1 MHITPSYLREQLSKS
16 YEPQEANGLA
26 RIIFCDI
33 LGQSNVDYYLCK
45 DIDLSG
51 NEEEK
56 VKSILQ
62 RLEKYEPIQYIEG
75 KKYFSGREFFVRQG
89 VLIPRPETEE
99 LVELAAQACKPNAK
113 ILDIGTGSGCIAI
126 SLSKK
131 LPEAE
136 VHAWDISE
144 MALEVAK
151 QNNEQLKASVH
162 FEQHDILTYQATGA
176 EAFDLI
182 ISNPPY
188 IANSEKADMEAN
200 VLNYEP
206 HSALFVSDDNP
217 LCFYIAIADFAKT
230 ALRGGG
236 KLYFEI
242 NPIYA
247 DQLKDVLIEK
257 GFCDVE
263 IHLDIHNRKRF
274 ACASKPHNI
283 E

>member
-16 YEPQEANGLA
+16 YEPQEANALA
-26 RIIFCDI
+26 RIIFCDM

-45 DIDLSG
+45 DMDLSG

-99 LVELAAQACKPNAK
+99 LVELAAQACKPNVK

-144 MALEVAK
+144 AALEVAK
-151 QNNEQLKASVH
+151 QNNEQLSASVH
-162 FEQHDILTYQATGA
+162 FEQHDILTYQATGE

-188 IANSEKADMEAN
+188 IAESEKAEMEAN
-200 VLNYEP
+200 VLAWEP
-206 HSALFVSDDNP
+206 SIALFVPDNDP
-217 LCFYIAIADFAKT
+217 LLFYRRIGEL
-230 ALRGGG
+230 ALRMLTPNG
-236 KLYFEI
+236 KLFFEI
-242 NPIYA
+242 NRAYGDATKRLLCNQGYKNIHIQKDLSGNDRFVYA
-247 DQLKDVLIEK
+247 E
-257 GFCDVE
+257 
-263 IHLDIHNRKRF
+263 R
-274 ACASKPHNI
+274 
-283 E
+283 

>member
-16 YEPQEANGLA
+16 YDPQEANALA

-45 DIDLSG
+45 DMDLSG

-75 KKYFSGREFFVRQG
+75 KKYFSGREFLVRQG

-144 MALEVAK
+144 VALEVAK

-162 FEQHDILTYQATGA
+162 FEQHDILTYKPTEE
-176 EAFDLI
+176 EAFELI

-188 IANSEKADMEAN
+188 ITESEKIEMEAN
-200 VLNYEP
+200 VLQWEP
-206 HSALFVSDDNP
+206 SIALFVPDNDP
-217 LCFYIAIADFAKT
+217 LLFYRRIGELSLQMLAPN
-230 ALRGGG
+230 G
-236 KLYFEI
+236 KLFFEI
-242 NPIYA
+242 NRAYGDATKQLLYHQGYKNILIKKDISGNDRFVYA
-247 DQLKDVLIEK
+247 EK
-257 GFCDVE
+257 
-263 IHLDIHNRKRF
+263 
-274 ACASKPHNI
+274 
-283 E
+283 

>member
-16 YEPQEANGLA
+16 YEPQEANALA
-26 RIIFCDI
+26 RIIFCDM

-144 MALEVAK
+144 VALEVAK
-151 QNNEQLKASVH
+151 QNNEQLSASVH
-162 FEQHDILTYQATGA
+162 FEQHDILTYQATGE

-188 IANSEKADMEAN
+188 ITESEKAEMETN
-200 VLNYEP
+200 VLAWEP
-206 HSALFVSDDNP
+206 SIALFVPDNDP
-217 LCFYIAIADFAKT
+217 LLFYRRIGEL
-230 ALRGGG
+230 ALRMLTPNG
-236 KLYFEI
+236 KLFFEI
-242 NPIYA
+242 NRAYGDATKQLLCNQGYKNIHIQKDLSGNDRFVYA
-247 DQLKDVLIEK
+247 EK
-257 GFCDVE
+257 
-263 IHLDIHNRKRF
+263 
-274 ACASKPHNI
+274 
-283 E
+283 

>member
-144 MALEVAK
+144 AALEVAK
-151 QNNEQLKASVH
+151 QNNEQLSASVH
-162 FEQHDILTYQATGA
+162 FEQHDILTYQATGE

-188 IANSEKADMEAN
+188 IAESEKAEMEPN
-200 VLNYEP
+200 VLAWEP
-206 HSALFVSDDNP
+206 SIALFVPDNDP
-217 LCFYIAIADFAKT
+217 LLFYRRIGEL
-230 ALRGGG
+230 ALRMLTPNG
-236 KLYFEI
+236 KLFFEI
-242 NPIYA
+242 NRAYGDATKQLLCNQGYKNIHIQKDLSGNDRFVYA
-247 DQLKDVLIEK
+247 E
-257 GFCDVE
+257 
-263 IHLDIHNRKRF
+263 R
-274 ACASKPHNI
+274 
-283 E
+283 

>member
-1 MHITPSYLREQLSKS
+1 MHITPSFLREQLSKS

-99 LVELAAQACKPNAK
+99 LVELAAQACKPDAK

-144 MALEVAK
+144 VALEVAK
-151 QNNEQLKASVH
+151 QNNEQLSASVH
-162 FEQHDILTYQATGA
+162 FEQHDILTYQATGE

-188 IANSEKADMEAN
+188 IAESEKAEMEPN
-200 VLNYEP
+200 VLAWEP
-206 HSALFVSDDNP
+206 SIALFVPDNDP
-217 LCFYIAIADFAKT
+217 LLFYRRIGEL
-230 ALRGGG
+230 ALRMLTPNG
-236 KLYFEI
+236 KLFFEI
-242 NPIYA
+242 NRAYGDATKQLLCNQGYKNIHIQKDLSGNDRFVYA
-247 DQLKDVLIEK
+247 E
-257 GFCDVE
+257 
-263 IHLDIHNRKRF
+263 R
-274 ACASKPHNI
+274 
-283 E
+283 

>member
-1 MHITPSYLREQLSKS
+1 MHITPSYLREQLNKS
-16 YEPQEANGLA
+16 YEPQEANALA
-26 RIIFCDI
+26 RIIFCDM

-45 DIDLSG
+45 DMDLSG

-126 SLSKK
+126 SLAKK

-144 MALEVAK
+144 AALEVAK
-151 QNNEQLKASVH
+151 QNNEQLSASVH
-162 FEQHDILTYQATGA
+162 FEQHDILTYQATGE

-188 IANSEKADMEAN
+188 ITESEKAEMEAN
-200 VLNYEP
+200 VLAWEP
-206 HSALFVSDDNP
+206 SIALFVPDNDP
-217 LCFYIAIADFAKT
+217 LLFYRRIGEL
-230 ALRGGG
+230 ALRMLTPNG
-236 KLYFEI
+236 KLFFEI
-242 NPIYA
+242 NRAYGDATKQLLCNQGYKNIHIQKDLSGNDRFVYA
-247 DQLKDVLIEK
+247 EK
-257 GFCDVE
+257 
-263 IHLDIHNRKRF
+263 
-274 ACASKPHNI
+274 
-283 E
+283 

>member
-16 YEPQEANGLA
+16 YEPQEANALA
-26 RIIFCDI
+26 RIIFCDM

-45 DIDLSG
+45 DMDLSG

-75 KKYFSGREFFVRQG
+75 KKYFSGREFFVRQD

-126 SLSKK
+126 SLAKK

-144 MALEVAK
+144 AALEVAK
-151 QNNEQLKASVH
+151 QNNEQLSASVH
-162 FEQHDILTYQATGA
+162 FEQHDILTYQATGE

-188 IANSEKADMEAN
+188 ITESEKAEMEAN
-200 VLNYEP
+200 VLAWEP
-206 HSALFVSDDNP
+206 SIALFVPDNDP
-217 LCFYIAIADFAKT
+217 LLFYRRIGEL
-230 ALRGGG
+230 ALRMLTPNG
-236 KLYFEI
+236 KLFFEI
-242 NPIYA
+242 NRAYGDATKQLLCNQGYKNIHIQKDLSGNDRFVYA
-247 DQLKDVLIEK
+247 E
-257 GFCDVE
+257 
-263 IHLDIHNRKRF
+263 R
-274 ACASKPHNI
+274 
-283 E
+283 

>member
-1 MHITPSYLREQLSKS
+1 MHITPTYLREQLSKS
-16 YEPQEANGLA
+16 YEPQEANALA
-26 RIIFCDI
+26 RIIFCDM

-45 DIDLSG
+45 DMDLSG

-126 SLSKK
+126 SLAKK

-144 MALEVAK
+144 AALEVAK
-151 QNNEQLKASVH
+151 QNNEQLSASVH
-162 FEQHDILTYQATGA
+162 FEQHDILTYQATGE

-188 IANSEKADMEAN
+188 ITESEKAEMEAN
-200 VLNYEP
+200 VLAWEP
-206 HSALFVSDDNP
+206 SIALFVPDNDP
-217 LCFYIAIADFAKT
+217 LLFYRRIGEL
-230 ALRGGG
+230 ALRMLTPNG
-236 KLYFEI
+236 KLFFEI
-242 NPIYA
+242 NRAYGDATKQLLCNQGYKNIHIQKDLSGNDRFVYA
-247 DQLKDVLIEK
+247 E
-257 GFCDVE
+257 
-263 IHLDIHNRKRF
+263 R
-274 ACASKPHNI
+274 
-283 E
+283 

>member
-144 MALEVAK
+144 VALEVAK
-151 QNNEQLKASVH
+151 QNNEQLSASVH
-162 FEQHDILTYQATGA
+162 FEQHDILTYQATGE

-188 IANSEKADMEAN
+188 IAESEKVEMEPN
-200 VLNYEP
+200 VLAWEP
-206 HSALFVSDDNP
+206 SIALFVPDNDP
-217 LCFYIAIADFAKT
+217 LLFYRRIGEL
-230 ALRGGG
+230 ALRMLTPNG
-236 KLYFEI
+236 KLFFEI
-242 NPIYA
+242 NRAYGDATKQLLRNQGYKNIHIQKDLSGNDRFVYA
-247 DQLKDVLIEK
+247 E
-257 GFCDVE
+257 
-263 IHLDIHNRKRF
+263 R
-274 ACASKPHNI
+274 
-283 E
+283 

>member
-16 YEPQEANGLA
+16 YEPQEANALA
-26 RIIFCDI
+26 RIIFCDM

-45 DIDLSG
+45 DMDLSG

-126 SLSKK
+126 SLAKK

-144 MALEVAK
+144 AALEVAK
-151 QNNEQLKASVH
+151 QNNEQLSASVH
-162 FEQHDILTYQATGA
+162 FEQHDILTYQATGE

-188 IANSEKADMEAN
+188 ITESEKAEMETN
-200 VLNYEP
+200 VLAWEP
-206 HSALFVSDDNP
+206 SIALFVPDNDP
-217 LCFYIAIADFAKT
+217 LLFYRRIGEL
-230 ALRGGG
+230 ALRMLTPNG
-236 KLYFEI
+236 KLFFEI
-242 NPIYA
+242 NRAYGDATKQLLCNQGYKNIHIQKDLSGNDRFVYA
-247 DQLKDVLIEK
+247 EK
-257 GFCDVE
+257 
-263 IHLDIHNRKRF
+263 
-274 ACASKPHNI
+274 
-283 E
+283 

>member
-16 YEPQEANGLA
+16 YEPQEANALA
-26 RIIFCDI
+26 RIIFCDM

-45 DIDLSG
+45 DMDLSG

-126 SLSKK
+126 SLAKK

-144 MALEVAK
+144 AALEVAK
-151 QNNEQLKASVH
+151 QNNEQLSASVH
-162 FEQHDILTYQATGA
+162 FEQHDILTYQATGE

-188 IANSEKADMEAN
+188 ITESEKAEMEAN
-200 VLNYEP
+200 VLAWEP
-206 HSALFVSDDNP
+206 SIALFVPDNDP
-217 LCFYIAIADFAKT
+217 LLFYRRIGEL
-230 ALRGGG
+230 ALRMLTPYG
-236 KLYFEI
+236 KLFFEI
-242 NPIYA
+242 NRTYGDATKQLLCNQGYKNIHIQKDLSGNDRFVYA
-247 DQLKDVLIEK
+247 E
-257 GFCDVE
+257 
-263 IHLDIHNRKRF
+263 R
-274 ACASKPHNI
+274 
-283 E
+283 

>member
-16 YEPQEANGLA
+16 YEPQEANALA
-26 RIIFCDI
+26 RIIFCDM

-45 DIDLSG
+45 DMDLSG

-126 SLSKK
+126 SLAKK

-144 MALEVAK
+144 AALEVAK
-151 QNNEQLKASVH
+151 QNNEQLSASVH
-162 FEQHDILTYQATGA
+162 FEQHDILTYQATGE

-188 IANSEKADMEAN
+188 IAESEKAEMETN
-200 VLNYEP
+200 VLAWEP
-206 HSALFVSDDNP
+206 SIALFVPDNDP
-217 LCFYIAIADFAKT
+217 LLFYRRIGEL
-230 ALRGGG
+230 ALRMLTPNG
-236 KLYFEI
+236 KLFFEI
-242 NPIYA
+242 NRAYGDATKQLLCNQGYKNIHIQKDLSGNDRFVYA
-247 DQLKDVLIEK
+247 EK
-257 GFCDVE
+257 
-263 IHLDIHNRKRF
+263 
-274 ACASKPHNI
+274 
-283 E
+283 

>member
-45 DIDLSG
+45 DMDLSG

-151 QNNEQLKASVH
+151 QNNAQLKASVH
-162 FEQHDILTYQATGA
+162 FEQHNILTYQATGA

-188 IANSEKADMEAN
+188 IAESEKAEMEPN
-200 VLNYEP
+200 VLAWEP
-206 HSALFVSDDNP
+206 SIALFVPDNDP
-217 LCFYIAIADFAKT
+217 LLFYRRIGEV
-230 ALRGGG
+230 ALRMLTPNG
-236 KLYFEI
+236 KLFFEI
-242 NPIYA
+242 NRAYGDATKQLLCNQGYKNIHIQKDLSGNDRFVYA
-247 DQLKDVLIEK
+247 E
-257 GFCDVE
+257 
-263 IHLDIHNRKRF
+263 R
-274 ACASKPHNI
+274 
-283 E
+283 

>member
-16 YEPQEANGLA
+16 YEPQEANALA
-26 RIIFCDI
+26 RIIFCDM

-45 DIDLSG
+45 DMDLSG

-126 SLSKK
+126 SLAKK
-131 LPEAE
+131 LPEAD

-144 MALEVAK
+144 AALEVAK
-151 QNNEQLKASVH
+151 QNNEQLSASVH
-162 FEQHDILTYQATGA
+162 FEQHDILTYQATGE

-188 IANSEKADMEAN
+188 ITESEKAEMETN
-200 VLNYEP
+200 VLAWEP
-206 HSALFVSDDNP
+206 SIALFVPDNDP
-217 LCFYIAIADFAKT
+217 LLFYRRIGEL
-230 ALRGGG
+230 ALRMLTPNG
-236 KLYFEI
+236 KLFFEI
-242 NPIYA
+242 NRAYGDATKQLLCNQGYKNIHIQKDLSGNDRFVYA
-247 DQLKDVLIEK
+247 EK
-257 GFCDVE
+257 
-263 IHLDIHNRKRF
+263 
-274 ACASKPHNI
+274 
-283 E
+283 

>member
-1 MHITPSYLREQLSKS
+1 MHITPSFLREQLSKS

-126 SLSKK
+126 SLSQK

-144 MALEVAK
+144 VALEVAK
-151 QNNEQLKASVH
+151 QNNEQLSASVH
-162 FEQHDILTYQATGA
+162 FEQHDILTYQATGE

-188 IANSEKADMEAN
+188 ITESEKAEMEAN
-200 VLNYEP
+200 VLAWEP
-206 HSALFVSDDNP
+206 SIALFVPDNDP
-217 LCFYIAIADFAKT
+217 LLFYRRIGEL
-230 ALRGGG
+230 ALRMLTPNG
-236 KLYFEI
+236 KLFFEI
-242 NPIYA
+242 NRAYGDATKQLLCNQGYKNIHIQKDLSGNDRFVYA
-247 DQLKDVLIEK
+247 E
-257 GFCDVE
+257 
-263 IHLDIHNRKRF
+263 R
-274 ACASKPHNI
+274 
-283 E
+283 

>member
-144 MALEVAK
+144 VALEVAK
-151 QNNEQLKASVH
+151 QNNEQLSASVH
-162 FEQHDILTYQATGA
+162 FEQHDILAYQATGE

-188 IANSEKADMEAN
+188 IAESEKAEMEPN
-200 VLNYEP
+200 VLAWEP
-206 HSALFVSDDNP
+206 SIALFVPDNDP
-217 LCFYIAIADFAKT
+217 LLFYRRIGEL
-230 ALRGGG
+230 ALRMLTPNG
-236 KLYFEI
+236 KLFFEI
-242 NPIYA
+242 NRAYGDATKQLLCNQGYKNIHIQKDLSGNDRFVYA
-247 DQLKDVLIEK
+247 E
-257 GFCDVE
+257 
-263 IHLDIHNRKRF
+263 R
-274 ACASKPHNI
+274 
-283 E
+283 

>member
-1 MHITPSYLREQLSKS
+1 MHITPSYLREQLNKS
-16 YEPQEANGLA
+16 YEPQEANALA
-26 RIIFCDI
+26 RIIFCDM

-45 DIDLSG
+45 DMDLSG

-126 SLSKK
+126 SLAKK

-144 MALEVAK
+144 AALEVAK
-151 QNNEQLKASVH
+151 QNNEQLSASVH
-162 FEQHDILTYQATGA
+162 FEQHDILTYQATGE

-188 IANSEKADMEAN
+188 ITESEKAEMEAN
-200 VLNYEP
+200 VLAWEP
-206 HSALFVSDDNP
+206 SIALFVPDNDP
-217 LCFYIAIADFAKT
+217 LLFYRRIGEL
-230 ALRGGG
+230 ALRMLTPNG
-236 KLYFEI
+236 KLFFEI
-242 NPIYA
+242 NRAYGDATKQLLCNQGYKNIHIQKDLSGNDRFVYA
-247 DQLKDVLIEK
+247 E
-257 GFCDVE
+257 
-263 IHLDIHNRKRF
+263 R
-274 ACASKPHNI
+274 
-283 E
+283 

>member
-144 MALEVAK
+144 VALEVAK
-151 QNNEQLKASVH
+151 QNNEQLSASVH
-162 FEQHDILTYQATGA
+162 FEQHDILTYQATGE

-188 IANSEKADMEAN
+188 IAESEKAEMEPN
-200 VLNYEP
+200 VLAWEP
-206 HSALFVSDDNP
+206 SIALFVPDNDP
-217 LCFYIAIADFAKT
+217 LLFYRRIGEL
-230 ALRGGG
+230 ALRMLTPNG
-236 KLYFEI
+236 KLFFEI
-242 NPIYA
+242 NRAYGDATKQLLCNQGYKNIHIQKDLSGNDRFVYA
-247 DQLKDVLIEK
+247 E
-257 GFCDVE
+257 
-263 IHLDIHNRKRF
+263 R
-274 ACASKPHNI
+274 
-283 E
+283 

>member
-16 YEPQEANGLA
+16 YEPQEANALA
-26 RIIFCDI
+26 RIIFCDM

-45 DIDLSG
+45 DMDLSG

-89 VLIPRPETEE
+89 VSIPRPETEE

-126 SLSKK
+126 SLAKK

-136 VHAWDISE
+136 VHAWEISE
-144 MALEVAK
+144 AALEVAK
-151 QNNEQLKASVH
+151 QNNEQLSASVH
-162 FEQHDILTYQATGA
+162 FEQHDILTYQATGE

-188 IANSEKADMEAN
+188 ITESEKAEMETN
-200 VLNYEP
+200 VLAWEP
-206 HSALFVSDDNP
+206 SIALFVPDNDP
-217 LCFYIAIADFAKT
+217 LLFYRRIGEL
-230 ALRGGG
+230 ALRMLTPNG
-236 KLYFEI
+236 KLFFEI
-242 NPIYA
+242 NRAYGDATKQLLCNQGYKNIHIQKDLSGNDRFVYA
-247 DQLKDVLIEK
+247 EK
-257 GFCDVE
+257 
-263 IHLDIHNRKRF
+263 
-274 ACASKPHNI
+274 
-283 E
+283 

>member
-1 MHITPSYLREQLSKS
+1 MHITPSFLREQLSKS

-62 RLEKYEPIQYIEG
+62 RLKKYEPIQYIEG

-144 MALEVAK
+144 VALEVAK
-151 QNNEQLKASVH
+151 QNNEQLSASVH
-162 FEQHDILTYQATGA
+162 FEQHDILTYQATGE

-188 IANSEKADMEAN
+188 IAESEKAEMEPN
-200 VLNYEP
+200 VLAWEP
-206 HSALFVSDDNP
+206 SIALFVPDNDP
-217 LCFYIAIADFAKT
+217 LLFYRRIGEL
-230 ALRGGG
+230 ALRMLTPNG
-236 KLYFEI
+236 KLFFEI
-242 NPIYA
+242 NRAYGDATKQLLCNQGYKNIHIQKDLSGNDRFVYA
-247 DQLKDVLIEK
+247 E
-257 GFCDVE
+257 
-263 IHLDIHNRKRF
+263 R
-274 ACASKPHNI
+274 
-283 E
+283 

>member
-1 MHITPSYLREQLSKS
+1 MHITPPFLREQLSKS

-62 RLEKYEPIQYIEG
+62 RLKKYEPIQYIEG

-144 MALEVAK
+144 VALEVAK
-151 QNNEQLKASVH
+151 QNNAQLKAAVH
-162 FEQHDILTYQATGA
+162 FEQHDILTYQATGE

-188 IANSEKADMEAN
+188 IAESEKAEMEPN
-200 VLNYEP
+200 VLAWEP
-206 HSALFVSDDNP
+206 SIALFVPDNDP
-217 LCFYIAIADFAKT
+217 LLFYRRIGEL
-230 ALRGGG
+230 ALRMLTPNG
-236 KLYFEI
+236 KLFFEI
-242 NPIYA
+242 NRAYGDATKQLLCNQGYKNIHIQKDLSGNDRFVYA
-247 DQLKDVLIEK
+247 E
-257 GFCDVE
+257 
-263 IHLDIHNRKRF
+263 R
-274 ACASKPHNI
+274 
-283 E
+283 

>member
-1 MHITPSYLREQLSKS
+1 MHITPTYLREQLSKS
-16 YEPQEANGLA
+16 YEPQEANALA
-26 RIIFCDI
+26 RIIFCDM

-45 DIDLSG
+45 DMDLSG

-126 SLSKK
+126 SLAKK

-144 MALEVAK
+144 AALEVAK
-151 QNNEQLKASVH
+151 QNNEQLSASVH
-162 FEQHDILTYQATGA
+162 FEQHDILTYQATGE

-188 IANSEKADMEAN
+188 ITESEKAEMEAN
-200 VLNYEP
+200 VLAWEP
-206 HSALFVSDDNP
+206 SIALFVPDNDP
-217 LCFYIAIADFAKT
+217 LLFYQRIGEL
-230 ALRGGG
+230 ALRMLTPNG
-236 KLYFEI
+236 KLFFEI
-242 NPIYA
+242 NRAYGDATKQLLCNQGYKNIHIQKDLSGNDRFVYA
-247 DQLKDVLIEK
+247 E
-257 GFCDVE
+257 
-263 IHLDIHNRKRF
+263 R
-274 ACASKPHNI
+274 
-283 E
+283 

>member
-144 MALEVAK
+144 VALEVAK
-151 QNNEQLKASVH
+151 QNNEQLSASVH

-188 IANSEKADMEAN
+188 IAESEKAEMEPN
-200 VLNYEP
+200 VLAWEP
-206 HSALFVSDDNP
+206 SIALFVPDNDP
-217 LCFYIAIADFAKT
+217 LLFYRRIGEL
-230 ALRGGG
+230 ALRMLTPNG
-236 KLYFEI
+236 KLFFEI
-242 NPIYA
+242 NRAYGDATKQLLCNQGYKNIHIQKDLSGNDRFVYA
-247 DQLKDVLIEK
+247 E
-257 GFCDVE
+257 
-263 IHLDIHNRKRF
+263 R
-274 ACASKPHNI
+274 
-283 E
+283 

>member
-62 RLEKYEPIQYIEG
+62 RLKKYEPIQYIEG

-99 LVELAAQACKPNAK
+99 LVELAAQACKPHAK

-144 MALEVAK
+144 AALEVAK
-151 QNNEQLKASVH
+151 QNNEQLSASVH
-162 FEQHDILTYQATGA
+162 FEQHDILTYQATGE

-188 IANSEKADMEAN
+188 IAESEKAEMEPN
-200 VLNYEP
+200 VLAWEP
-206 HSALFVSDDNP
+206 SIALFVPDNDP
-217 LCFYIAIADFAKT
+217 LLFYRRIGEL
-230 ALRGGG
+230 ALRMLTPNG
-236 KLYFEI
+236 KLFFEI
-242 NPIYA
+242 NRAYGDATKQLLCNQGYKNIHIQKDLSGNDRFVYA
-247 DQLKDVLIEK
+247 E
-257 GFCDVE
+257 
-263 IHLDIHNRKRF
+263 R
-274 ACASKPHNI
+274 
-283 E
+283 

>member
-16 YEPQEANGLA
+16 YEPQEANALA
-26 RIIFCDI
+26 RIIFCDM

-45 DIDLSG
+45 DMDLSG

-126 SLSKK
+126 SLAKK

-144 MALEVAK
+144 AALEVAK
-151 QNNEQLKASVH
+151 QNNEQLSASVH
-162 FEQHDILTYQATGA
+162 FEQHDILTYQATGE

-188 IANSEKADMEAN
+188 ITESEKAEIEAN
-200 VLNYEP
+200 VLAWEP
-206 HSALFVSDDNP
+206 SIALFVPDNDP
-217 LCFYIAIADFAKT
+217 LLFYRRIGEL
-230 ALRGGG
+230 ALRMLTPNG
-236 KLYFEI
+236 KLFFEI
-242 NPIYA
+242 NRAYGDATKQLLCNQGYKNIHIQKDLSGNDRFVYA
-247 DQLKDVLIEK
+247 E
-257 GFCDVE
+257 
-263 IHLDIHNRKRF
+263 R
-274 ACASKPHNI
+274 
-283 E
+283 

>member
-16 YEPQEANGLA
+16 YEPQEANALA
-26 RIIFCDI
+26 RIIFCDM

-45 DIDLSG
+45 DMDLSG

-75 KKYFSGREFFVRQG
+75 KKNFSGREFFVRQG

-144 MALEVAK
+144 AALEVAK
-151 QNNEQLKASVH
+151 QNNEQLSASVH
-162 FEQHDILTYQATGA
+162 FEQHDILTYQATGE

-188 IANSEKADMEAN
+188 ITESEKAEMEAN
-200 VLNYEP
+200 VLAWEP
-206 HSALFVSDDNP
+206 SIALFVPDNDP
-217 LCFYIAIADFAKT
+217 LLFYRRIGEL
-230 ALRGGG
+230 ALRMLTPNG
-236 KLYFEI
+236 KLFFEI
-242 NPIYA
+242 NRAYGDATKQLLCNQGYKNIHIQKDLSSNDRFVYA
-247 DQLKDVLIEK
+247 E
-257 GFCDVE
+257 
-263 IHLDIHNRKRF
+263 R
-274 ACASKPHNI
+274 
-283 E
+283 

>member
-45 DIDLSG
+45 DIDLLG

-144 MALEVAK
+144 VALEVAK
-151 QNNEQLKASVH
+151 QNNEQLSASVH
-162 FEQHDILTYQATGA
+162 FEQHDILTYQATGE

-188 IANSEKADMEAN
+188 IAESEKAEMEPN
-200 VLNYEP
+200 VLAWEP
-206 HSALFVSDDNP
+206 SIALFVPDNDP
-217 LCFYIAIADFAKT
+217 LLFYRRIGEL
-230 ALRGGG
+230 ALRMLTPNG
-236 KLYFEI
+236 KLFFEI
-242 NPIYA
+242 NRAYGDATKQLLCNQGYKNIHIQKDLSGNDRFVYA
-247 DQLKDVLIEK
+247 E
-257 GFCDVE
+257 
-263 IHLDIHNRKRF
+263 R
-274 ACASKPHNI
+274 
-283 E
+283 

>member
-16 YEPQEANGLA
+16 YEPQEANALA
-26 RIIFCDI
+26 RIIFCDM

-45 DIDLSG
+45 DMDLSG

-75 KKYFSGREFFVRQG
+75 KKYFSGREFFVKQG

-126 SLSKK
+126 SLAKK

-144 MALEVAK
+144 AALEVAK
-151 QNNEQLKASVH
+151 QNNEQLSASVH
-162 FEQHDILTYQATGA
+162 FEQHDILTYQATGE

-188 IANSEKADMEAN
+188 ITESEKAEMEAN
-200 VLNYEP
+200 VLAWEP
-206 HSALFVSDDNP
+206 NIALFVPDNDP
-217 LCFYIAIADFAKT
+217 LLFYRRIGEL
-230 ALRGGG
+230 ALRMLTPNG
-236 KLYFEI
+236 KLFFEI
-242 NPIYA
+242 NRAYGDATKQLLCNQGYKNIHIQKDLSGNDRFVYA
-247 DQLKDVLIEK
+247 E
-257 GFCDVE
+257 
-263 IHLDIHNRKRF
+263 R
-274 ACASKPHNI
+274 
-283 E
+283 

>member
-16 YEPQEANGLA
+16 YEPQEANALA
-26 RIIFCDI
+26 RIIFCDM

-45 DIDLSG
+45 DMDLSG

-144 MALEVAK
+144 AALEVAK
-151 QNNEQLKASVH
+151 QNNEQLSASVH
-162 FEQHDILTYQATGA
+162 FEQHDILTYQATGE

-188 IANSEKADMEAN
+188 ITESEKAEMEAN
-200 VLNYEP
+200 VLAWEP
-206 HSALFVSDDNP
+206 SIALFVPDNDP
-217 LCFYIAIADFAKT
+217 LLFYRRIGEL
-230 ALRGGG
+230 ALRMLTPNG
-236 KLYFEI
+236 KLFFEI
-242 NPIYA
+242 NRAYGDATKQLLCNQGYKNIHIQKDLSGNDRFVYA
-247 DQLKDVLIEK
+247 E
-257 GFCDVE
+257 
-263 IHLDIHNRKRF
+263 R
-274 ACASKPHNI
+274 
-283 E
+283 

>member
-16 YEPQEANGLA
+16 YEPQEANALA
-26 RIIFCDI
+26 RIVFCDI

-45 DIDLSG
+45 DMDLSG

-62 RLEKYEPIQYIEG
+62 RLENFEPIQYIER

-99 LVELAAQACKPNAK
+99 LVELAAQVCKADSK

-136 VHAWDISE
+136 VYAWDISDI
-144 MALEVAK
+144 ALEIAK
-151 QNNEQLKASVH
+151 QNNEQLGASVH
-162 FEQHDILTYQATGA
+162 FEQHDILTYKTTGE

-188 IANSEKADMEAN
+188 ITESEKRDMEAN
-200 VLNYEP
+200 VLEWEP
-206 HSALFVSDDNP
+206 DIALFVPDNDP
-217 LCFYIAIADFAKT
+217 LLFYRRIGEL
-230 ALRGGG
+230 ALQMLSPNG

-242 NPIYA
+242 NRAYGKETAQLLHNQGYKNIHIKKDISGNDRFVYA
-247 DQLKDVLIEK
+247 EK
-257 GFCDVE
+257 
-263 IHLDIHNRKRF
+263 
-274 ACASKPHNI
+274 
-283 E
+283 

>member
-1 MHITPSYLREQLSKS
+1 MHITPSYLREQLNKS
-16 YEPQEANGLA
+16 YEPQEANALA
-26 RIIFCDI
+26 RIIFCDM

-45 DIDLSG
+45 DMDLSG

-126 SLSKK
+126 SLAKK

-144 MALEVAK
+144 AALEVAK
-151 QNNEQLKASVH
+151 QNNEQLSASVH
-162 FEQHDILTYQATGA
+162 FEQHDILTYQATGE

-188 IANSEKADMEAN
+188 ITESEKAEMETN
-200 VLNYEP
+200 VLAWEP
-206 HSALFVSDDNP
+206 SIALFVPDNDP
-217 LCFYIAIADFAKT
+217 LLFYRRIGEL
-230 ALRGGG
+230 ALRMLTPNG
-236 KLYFEI
+236 KLFFEI
-242 NPIYA
+242 NRAYGDATKQLLCNQGYKNIHIQKDLSGNDRFVYA
-247 DQLKDVLIEK
+247 E
-257 GFCDVE
+257 
-263 IHLDIHNRKRF
+263 R
-274 ACASKPHNI
+274 
-283 E
+283 

>member
-16 YEPQEANGLA
+16 YEPQEANALA
-26 RIIFCDI
+26 RIIFCDM

-45 DIDLSG
+45 DMDLSG

-126 SLSKK
+126 SLAKK

-144 MALEVAK
+144 AALEVAK
-151 QNNEQLKASVH
+151 QNNEQLSASVH
-162 FEQHDILTYQATGA
+162 FEQHDILTYQATGE

-188 IANSEKADMEAN
+188 ITESEKAEMEAN
-200 VLNYEP
+200 VLAWEP
-206 HSALFVSDDNP
+206 GIALFVPDNDP
-217 LCFYIAIADFAKT
+217 LLFYRRIGEL
-230 ALRGGG
+230 ALRMLTPNG
-236 KLYFEI
+236 KLFFEI
-242 NPIYA
+242 NRAYGDATKQLLCNQGYKNIHIQKDLSGNDRFVYA
-247 DQLKDVLIEK
+247 EK
-257 GFCDVE
+257 
-263 IHLDIHNRKRF
+263 
-274 ACASKPHNI
+274 
-283 E
+283 

>member
-1 MHITPSYLREQLSKS
+1 MYITPSYLREQLSKS
-16 YEPQEANGLA
+16 YEPQEANALA

-45 DIDLSG
+45 DMDLSG

-126 SLSKK
+126 SLAKK

-144 MALEVAK
+144 AALEVAK
-151 QNNEQLKASVH
+151 QNNEQLSASVH
-162 FEQHDILTYQATGA
+162 FEQHDILIYQATGE

-188 IANSEKADMEAN
+188 ITESEKAEMEAN
-200 VLNYEP
+200 VLAWEP
-206 HSALFVSDDNP
+206 SIALFVPDNDP
-217 LCFYIAIADFAKT
+217 LLFYRRIGEL
-230 ALRGGG
+230 ALRMLTPNG
-236 KLYFEI
+236 KLFFEI
-242 NPIYA
+242 NRAYGDATKQLLCNQGYKNIHIQKDLSGNDRFVYA
-247 DQLKDVLIEK
+247 E
-257 GFCDVE
+257 
-263 IHLDIHNRKRF
+263 R
-274 ACASKPHNI
+274 
-283 E
+283 

>member
-16 YEPQEANGLA
+16 YEPQEANALA
-26 RIIFCDI
+26 RIIFCDM

-45 DIDLSG
+45 DMDLSG

-126 SLSKK
+126 SLAKK

-144 MALEVAK
+144 AALEVAK
-151 QNNEQLKASVH
+151 QNNEQLSASVH
-162 FEQHDILTYQATGA
+162 FEQHDILTYQATGE

-188 IANSEKADMEAN
+188 ITESEKAEMEAN
-200 VLNYEP
+200 VLAWEP
-206 HSALFVSDDNP
+206 SIALFVPDNAP
-217 LCFYIAIADFAKT
+217 LLFYRRIGEL
-230 ALRGGG
+230 ALRMLTPNG
-236 KLYFEI
+236 KLFFEI
-242 NPIYA
+242 NRAYGDATKQLLCNQGYKNIHIQKDLSGNDRFVYA
-247 DQLKDVLIEK
+247 EK
-257 GFCDVE
+257 
-263 IHLDIHNRKRF
+263 
-274 ACASKPHNI
+274 
-283 E
+283 

>member
-16 YEPQEANGLA
+16 YEPQEANALA

-144 MALEVAK
+144 VALEVAK
-151 QNNEQLKASVH
+151 QNNEQLSASVH
-162 FEQHDILTYQATGA
+162 FEQHDILTYQATGE

-188 IANSEKADMEAN
+188 ITESEKAEMETN
-200 VLNYEP
+200 VLAWEP
-206 HSALFVSDDNP
+206 SIALFVPDNDP
-217 LCFYIAIADFAKT
+217 LLFYRRIGEL
-230 ALRGGG
+230 ALRMLTPNG
-236 KLYFEI
+236 KLFFEI
-242 NPIYA
+242 NRAYGDATKQLLCNQGYKNIHIQKDLSGNDRFVYA
-247 DQLKDVLIEK
+247 E
-257 GFCDVE
+257 
-263 IHLDIHNRKRF
+263 R
-274 ACASKPHNI
+274 
-283 E
+283 

>member
-1 MHITPSYLREQLSKS
+1 MHITPSFLREQLSKS

-45 DIDLSG
+45 DMDLSG

-144 MALEVAK
+144 VALEVAK
-151 QNNEQLKASVH
+151 QNNEQLSASVH
-162 FEQHDILTYQATGA
+162 FEQHDILTYQATGE

-188 IANSEKADMEAN
+188 IAESEKAEMEPN
-200 VLNYEP
+200 VLAWEP
-206 HSALFVSDDNP
+206 SIALFVPDNDP
-217 LCFYIAIADFAKT
+217 LLFYRRIGEL
-230 ALRGGG
+230 ALRMLTPNG
-236 KLYFEI
+236 KLFFEI
-242 NPIYA
+242 NRAYGDATKQLLCNQGYKNIHIQKDLSGNDRFVYA
-247 DQLKDVLIEK
+247 E
-257 GFCDVE
+257 
-263 IHLDIHNRKRF
+263 R
-274 ACASKPHNI
+274 
-283 E
+283 

>member
-1 MHITPSYLREQLSKS
+1 MHITPFYLREQLSKS
-16 YEPQEANGLA
+16 YEPQEASGLA

-126 SLSKK
+126 SLAKK

-144 MALEVAK
+144 AALEVAK
-151 QNNEQLKASVH
+151 QNNEQLSASVH
-162 FEQHDILTYQATGA
+162 FEQHDILTYQATGE

-188 IANSEKADMEAN
+188 ITESEKAEMEAN
-200 VLNYEP
+200 VLAWEP
-206 HSALFVSDDNP
+206 SIALFVPDNDP
-217 LCFYIAIADFAKT
+217 LLFYRRIGEL
-230 ALRGGG
+230 ALRMLTPNG
-236 KLYFEI
+236 KLFFEI
-242 NPIYA
+242 NRAYGDATKQLLCNQGYKNIHIQKDLSGNDRFVYA
-247 DQLKDVLIEK
+247 EK
-257 GFCDVE
+257 
-263 IHLDIHNRKRF
+263 
-274 ACASKPHNI
+274 
-283 E
+283 

>member
-1 MHITPSYLREQLSKS
+1 MHITPSYLREQLNKS
-16 YEPQEANGLA
+16 YEPQEANALA
-26 RIIFCDI
+26 RIIFCDM

-45 DIDLSG
+45 DMDLSG

-126 SLSKK
+126 SLAKK

-144 MALEVAK
+144 AALEVAK
-151 QNNEQLKASVH
+151 QNNEQLSASVH
-162 FEQHDILTYQATGA
+162 FEQHDILTYQATGE

-188 IANSEKADMEAN
+188 ITESEKAEMEAN
-200 VLNYEP
+200 VLAWEP
-206 HSALFVSDDNP
+206 SIALFVPDNDP
-217 LCFYIAIADFAKT
+217 LLFYRRIGEL
-230 ALRGGG
+230 ALRMLTPNG
-236 KLYFEI
+236 KLFFEI
-242 NPIYA
+242 NRAYGDATKQLLCNQGYRYIHIQKDLSGNDRFVYA
-247 DQLKDVLIEK
+247 E
-257 GFCDVE
+257 
-263 IHLDIHNRKRF
+263 R
-274 ACASKPHNI
+274 
-283 E
+283 